1 MPDPIIGLITGGL
14 NGASGAIKSKAAS
27 SAAAAQTNAANMAIA
42 EQRDAREQMRALL
55 QPYVDAGDPA
65 LQGILGL
72 TGLAGPGSQQE
83 AFMQQEQSPLFQGI
97 ARQGENAILQNASAT
112 GGLRGGNVQG
122 ALGKFRPAL
131 LNDFITQQY
140 NRMAGIATTGQN
152 AAAGVGA
159 RGMES
164 ANQIG
169 AQFGNIGQAQAGR
182 AIAQGN
188 AFGGVLNFPAQLIG
202 MSMGAGGG
210 F

>member
-1 MPDPIIGLITGGL
+1 MPDPVTALVVGGSSIA
-14 NGASGAIKSKAAS
+14 GGAIKSKAAS

-42 EQRDAREQMRALL
+42 EQRDAREQLRMLL

-72 TGLAGPGSQQE
+72 TGLAGPGSQQA

-122 ALGKFRPAL
+122 ALGQFRPAL
-131 LNDFITQQY
+131 LNQFIEQQY
-140 NRMAGIATTGQN
+140 GRLSGIAKLGQN
-152 AAAGVGA
+152 SAAGVGEA
-159 RGMES
+159 GMMT

-169 AQFGNIGQAQAGR
+169 AQFGNIGAAQAGR
-182 AIAQGN
+182 AIGIGN
-188 AFGGVLNFPAQLIG
+188 AWGDVANLPSRFLG
-202 MSMGAGGG
+202 MAMGGG